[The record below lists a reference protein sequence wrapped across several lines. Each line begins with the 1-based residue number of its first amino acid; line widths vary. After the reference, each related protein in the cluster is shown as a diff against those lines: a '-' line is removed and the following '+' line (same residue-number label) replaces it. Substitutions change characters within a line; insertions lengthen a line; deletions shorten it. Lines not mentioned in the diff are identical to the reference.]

1 MIKQLIFLMGWETF
15 CKGLQI
21 YFKKFAWSN
30 TELGDFIASMQQG
43 FDENRINEEQLNLGN
58 WSSKWL

>member
-21 YFKKFAWSN
+21 YFKKYAWTN
-30 TELGDFIASMQQG
+30 TELP
-43 FDENRINEEQLNLGN
+43 
-58 WSSKWL
+58 